1 MMAADA
7 TQPVSTDNL
16 RAATDAMGASFDES
30 FASISGTLAS
40 LQDQIDQ
47 LKEQASKPVVL
58 WSGDSDT
65 ATITGVLSDYS
76 TLTIKGTYYGKAFSS
91 VTSATVGSREIDYTN
106 SIYAEITST
115 GTSFTVEVH
124 SNAFPIRPLTMT
136 SISGSKNI

>member
-1 MMAADA
+1 MAAQVDQPISVGNLDA
-7 TQPVSTDNL
+7 M
-16 RAATDAMGASFDES
+16 TDAVIASFDES

-47 LKEQASKPVVL
+47 LKEEASKPVVL

-65 ATITGVLSDYS
+65 ATITGRLSDYS
-76 TLTIKGTYYGKAFSS
+76 TLTIKGMYYGKAFSS

>member
-1 MMAADA
+1 MVTGAES
-7 TQPVSTDNL
+7 VSADNL
-16 RAATDAMGASFDES
+16 KAALDALEAGFD
-30 FASISGTLAS
+30 AIYGSISGTLAS

-47 LKEQASKPVVL
+47 LKEEASKPVVL
-58 WSGDSDT
+58 WSGSSDT
-65 ATITGVLSDYS
+65 ATVTGRLSDYS
-76 TLTIKGTYYGKAFSS
+76 TLTIKGMYYGKAFSS
-91 VTSATVGSREIDYTN
+91 VTPATVGSREIDYTN